1 VSLLCI
7 CSSRCTAW
15 SRKVGSHIVRW
26 AMATY
31 VTPLEAQFTR
41 AIDRPWMAYVA
52 IVLDDTS
59 LPEKGQPFGGAT
71 VFSNGRGWCAFAENG
86 VEDNEELIPSFDG
99 AVFSQEWKDAL
110 WARFSMGAPRR
121 QRRSVERYRI
131 VMSGRRPLIK
141 GLIPAMGD
149 RGCGNVSGLLM
160 QSYDRWPR
168 WCPLICWLDPESE
181 LEVPVVL
188 GLRLFLPE
196 SWTND
201 VERMVAAACR
211 SFSRRRAPSPGAP
224 FRRSTGHG
232 ARRALRPG
240 AGRCRLRPVRVLP
253 TGPERPRPRLGRGH
267 PESPEG
273 LWRRCRA
280 RLPRRR
286 ARPAPQ
292 EPDPRPAFRARRGG
306 AGPSPMAQGLLAA
319 GTKGPLSARFAACRI
334 RIADAG

>member
-1 VSLLCI
+1 MSLLCI

-121 QRRSVERYRI
+121 QRWSVERYRI

-160 QSYDRWPR
+160 QSYDRWLR

-253 TGPERPRPRLGRGH
+253 TG
-267 PESPEG
+267 
-273 LWRRCRA
+273 
-280 RLPRRR
+280 
-286 ARPAPQ
+286 
-292 EPDPRPAFRARRGG
+292 
-306 AGPSPMAQGLLAA
+306 
-319 GTKGPLSARFAACRI
+319 LSARGLAWAVGI
-334 RIADAG
+334 PNHQKVYGADVALVFPVAGRGRPRKNQIPDQLSVPAEAVLARARWRKGSWRRAPRDP